1 MTNLPRSTRNQNPP
15 SFPEGFD
22 ALISSGD
29 DKVLTPKSNLDE
41 FRRFF
46 DFKENSWKEF
56 RARVKAHAFL
66 SSSWAEIQESETKR
80 EAVAAM
86 FLEQVGP
93 EYWGKETRN
102 KYLLED
108 HIRNGNVCDY
118 PRDKKRWV
126 MMLLSTNIESRV
138 VELTLTRMIKA
149 LAFLLEKDS
158 KAGTKTSFKTKRESS
173 VLQDVSFP

>member
-1 MTNLPRSTRNQNPP
+1 MTNSPRSTRNQIPP

-22 ALISSGD
+22 TLTSFGD
-29 DKVLTPKSNLDE
+29 DKPLTPKSSLDE

-46 DFKENSWKEF
+46 DFQEKPWKEF
-56 RARVKAHAFL
+56 RARVKAHAL
-66 SSSWAEIQESETKR
+66 LTSSWAEIQENETQR
-80 EAVAAM
+80 EAVAAI
-86 FLEQVGP
+86 FLEQVGL
-93 EYWGKETRN
+93 EYWGKETRG

-126 MMLLSTNIESRV
+126 MIPSRDIGTRPV
-138 VELTLTRMIKA
+138 KITLTRMVKA

-158 KAGTKTSFKTKRESS
+158 KTGTKTGFKGKGQSS
-173 VLQDVSFP
+173 VLQDVSFL

>member
-1 MTNLPRSTRNQNPP
+1 MANSPRSTRNQILP

-22 ALISSGD
+22 ALTSSGD
-29 DKVLTPKSNLDE
+29 DKTLTPKSNLDE

-46 DFKENSWKEF
+46 DFKEKSWKEF
-56 RARVKAHAFL
+56 RARVKAHAL
-66 SSSWAEIQESETKR
+66 LTSSWAEIQENETQR
-80 EAVAAM
+80 EVVAAI
-86 FLEQVGP
+86 FLEQVGL
-93 EYWGKETRN
+93 EYWGKETRG

-126 MMLLSTNIESRV
+126 MIPLIDIGMRSIK
-138 VELTLTRMIKA
+138 LTMTRMAKA

-158 KAGTKTSFKTKRESS
+158 KAGTKTGFKGKGESS